1 MNLLVLQNRYR
12 VIQVLSDRG
21 GFGITYLAED
31 TQMPSGRRCVIK
43 QLRPINND
51 PQLYRTIQER
61 FQREAVI
68 LEQLGHNN
76 PQIPDLYA
84 YFEDGGQFYLV
95 EELIEGL
102 TLTQKMQQEGKLSES
117 MVKSILS
124 SLLPVIEYIHSY
136 RIIHRDIKPDNI
148 ILRYGD
154 NLPVLLDFGA
164 VKETMGTVMTASGNI
179 TSSIVIGTAGFM
191 PSEQSA
197 GRPVFAS
204 DLYSLG
210 LTAIYLLTG
219 KLPHDLNTDM
229 STGEIFWRQQ
239 AFNVSPSLGNILDK
253 VIRSHPRD
261 RYLNS
266 REMLEALHTS
276 SNIYNVPVQTPPINN
291 NFGNNPANYQN
302 TPVNYQANPPVNQPI
317 KQPIN
322 YRANPQVNPPSAP
335 TQISTANNNYPVNQ
349 SSPQQSQPTVIATP
363 QQPDR
368 SGQLTPQTTVSS
380 TSRGLKD
387 WQKPVIIGSIVG
399 LFVMGALLANNFIK
413 TSKSKDDS
421 QSIASQT
428 TAINSPDNDST
439 VNSTPTPTPTNS
451 SNTEQINPTP
461 TPTNNTN
468 NHQPNKPLSENQP
481 QAINN
486 PTSNPTSNPTNTST
500 SNPTPVPNN
509 ALITQDEAVGVIRKW
524 QDYKRRIMGQ
534 SHEVNIGSEILTGK
548 AYQDNIQ
555 RGDGQASS
563 SQWLIDNKS
572 YYTYGVQQIDGV
584 DSFVT
589 SGDQATIDTV
599 VTEQRT
605 LYKADGSIDRNASSF
620 DKRLVRYN
628 LQRDNGI
635 WKISDYN
642 TVRVIWKK

>member
-1 MNLLVLQNRYR
+1 MMNLPILQNRYR

-84 YFEDGGQFYLV
+84 YFEDNGQFYLV

-117 MVKSILS
+117 TVKSIITGI
-124 SLLPVIEYIHSY
+124 LPVLEYIHSY

-154 NLPVLLDFGA
+154 NLPVLIDFGA

-219 KLPHDLNTDM
+219 KLPQDLTTDM
-229 STGEIFWRQQ
+229 STGEILWRQH
-239 AFNVSPSLGNILDK
+239 ALSVGPSFGNILDK
-253 VIRSHPRD
+253 VIRSHPRE

-266 REMLEALHTS
+266 GEMLEAIRTS
-276 SNIYNVPVQTPPINN
+276 SNAYYTPMSPTVTQAAPINN
-291 NFGNNPANYQN
+291 PA
-302 TPVNYQANPPVNQPI
+302 ANPP
-317 KQPIN
+317 K
-322 YRANPQVNPPSAP
+322 PQVPPAAVP
-335 TQISTANNNYPVNQ
+335 TQISQVNSNRAADNNPVGNTP
-349 SSPQQSQPTVIATP
+349 SSSRSDPTVIAAP
-363 QQPDR
+363 QPILYSQQPI
-368 SGQLTPQTTVSS
+368 PQTTKPSGNG
-380 TSRGLKD
+380 GLKS
-387 WQKPVIIGSIVG
+387 WQVPVIIGSIVG
-399 LFVMGALLANNFIK
+399 LFVMGVLLANNVIK
-413 TSKSKDDS
+413 TSKSKSDG
-421 QSIASQT
+421 QPVTQQT
-428 TAINSPDNDST
+428 TTTNSPDSAQQTPTANNTSVD
-439 VNSTPTPTPTNS
+439 STPTSTPTSIESPTVTPTNS
-451 SNTEQINPTP
+451 NPTQTQP
-461 TPTNNTN
+461 SSTNNPPQTNSQENSPTN
-468 NHQPNKPLSENQP
+468 S
-481 QAINN
+481 
-486 PTSNPTSNPTNTST
+486 
-500 SNPTPVPNN
+500 PTPVNNN
-509 ALITQDEAVGVIRKW
+509 ALITQDEAVEVIRKW
-524 QDYKRRIMGQ
+524 QGYKRRIMGRT
-534 SHEVNIGSEILTGK
+534 HETNLGGEILTGK
-548 AYQDNIQ
+548 AYRDNID
-555 RGDGQASS
+555 RDDGKASS
-563 SQWLIDNKS
+563 SQWLIENNS
-572 YYTYGVQQIDGV
+572 YYDYGVQQVDSI

-589 SGDQATIDTV
+589 NGEQATIDV
-599 VTEQRT
+599 EITEQRT
-605 LYKADGSIDRNASSF
+605 LYKADGSIDRKASSF
-620 DKRLVRYN
+620 DRRLVRYN
-628 LQRDNGI
+628 MQRENGV

-642 TVRVIWKK
+642 TVKVIWTK